1 VCEDA
6 CNSVE
11 AGVCEPVGAVSP
23 VIAGGATGGSTGIGE
38 GSGMSRGSVTGWAE
52 RGASEEIAL
61 DPGEYHT
68 RARATPVFMIENIRT
83 SKYDGWLDM
92 LGPAG
97 GPVHPD

>member
-1 VCEDA
+1 M
-6 CNSVE
+6 
-11 AGVCEPVGAVSP
+11 CEPVGAASP
-23 VIAGGATGGSTGIGE
+23 VVAGGTGGGRGIGE

-52 RGASEEIAL
+52 LGASEEIAR

-68 RARATPVFMIENIRT
+68 RARTTPVFMIENIRT